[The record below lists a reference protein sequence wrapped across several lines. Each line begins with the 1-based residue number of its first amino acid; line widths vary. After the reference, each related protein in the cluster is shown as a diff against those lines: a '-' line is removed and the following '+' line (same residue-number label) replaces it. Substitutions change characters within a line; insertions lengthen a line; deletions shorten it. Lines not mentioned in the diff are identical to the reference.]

1 MMISKK
7 FKFNHFLYI
16 LLIATLITS
25 CNKAEYHCLCVESLC
40 VHGNENKDSIMQCV
54 FCNRDIE
61 ALKYMFIC
69 YENYEDWDMCSVFIA
84 DSTGHINY
92 YSLDDDAFFE
102 HNDTVEQFFLM
113 KGFAMGAHHCYPAKD
128 IFINMPDSLSE
139 LMRQAYLYHPT
150 VHDISE
156 LAKDANNIDSL
167 YRLVLMNSDIE
178 SYNKLRRLCE
188 RDTMFM
194 ASLETANRT
203 HYPVACY
210 DVYRYLIRNY
220 RVSDETF
227 QFAYKYLCMAAD
239 SMYYPAVLLKAS
251 LCLTGAYFPQDTILG
266 KELLEQCQI
275 NTPIPFWQ
283 QYSKPPIY
291 KHLLSRYTDN
301 TRINV
306 KQEP

>member
-1 MMISKK
+1 MREVRPCGRKDVQ
-7 FKFNHFLYI
+7 FL
-16 LLIATLITS
+16 
-25 CNKAEYHCLCVESLC
+25 
-40 VHGNENKDSIMQCV
+40 
-54 FCNRDIE
+54 
-61 ALKYMFIC
+61 
-69 YENYEDWDMCSVFIA
+69 
-84 DSTGHINY
+84 
-92 YSLDDDAFFE
+92 FFE
-102 HNDTVEQFFLM
+102 KQFCCAAVTRSSISVKKRFMIDSRKWLPELYNM
-113 KGFAMGAHHCYPAKD
+113 THHCYPAKD